1 MKYQPFF
8 EVVEKPLY
16 FGTLPGWQSEPLIAL
31 VGEAVRRNR
40 SIEHTAYV
48 LATAHHETG
57 RFKFTHELGKGSG
70 RDYGQKLLIMRG
82 QYVRYYGRSYVQLTW
97 LANYARMSIR
107 LSMDLGREIDLV
119 NNPDLAVMPEIASAI
134 IWEGMI
140 GGMFTGK
147 NLADYVNGDRV
158 DYVKARKIVN
168 GNDKAKKIAGYAEQ
182 FETAL
187 RALNIMK
194 GVAA

>member
-1 MKYQPFF
+1 
-8 EVVEKPLY
+8 
-16 FGTLPGWQSEPLIAL
+16 
-31 VGEAVRRNR
+31 
-40 SIEHTAYV
+40 V

-82 QYVRYYGRSYVQLTW
+82 QYVRYYGRGYVQLTW
-97 LANYARMSIR
+97 LANFARMSIR

-119 NNPDLAVMPEIASAI
+119 NNPDLAAMPEIASAI

-140 GGMFTGK
+140 GGLFTGK
-147 NLADYVNGDRV
+147 NLADYVNGDRL

-168 GNDKAKKIAGYAEQ
+168 GKDKAVKIAGYAKQ
-182 FETAL
+182 FEDAL
-187 RALNIMK
+187 CKLDSLK
-194 GVAA
+194 GIAA